1 MANYAP
7 GFGAGPFGLF
17 PFGVPAP
24 DWAEEAP
31 TILRS
36 SRRVDLVSGTV
47 GVDEN
52 GNFEGMDDIGQRVVL
67 AVKRARIPPLQG
79 ISFDEEMQQ
88 EVRRVL
94 AEAALTTGTPPDIDL
109 YRKDAGRVIEVVAR
123 PGGANVTV
131 HYRNNVAGSETS
143 VTIEA

>member
-7 GFGAGPFGLF
+7 GFGQGPHGLS

-24 DWAEEAP
+24 DWSVETP

-36 SRRVDLVSGTV
+36 SRRVDLVTGTV
-47 GVDEN
+47 GVDSD

-88 EVRRVL
+88 EIRRVL
-94 AEAALTTGTPPDIDL
+94 AEATLTTGAPPDITL
-109 YRKDAGRVIEVVAR
+109 FRKDAGRVIEVVAR
-123 PGGANVTV
+123 PNGADMTV

-143 VTIEA
+143 VTIQT